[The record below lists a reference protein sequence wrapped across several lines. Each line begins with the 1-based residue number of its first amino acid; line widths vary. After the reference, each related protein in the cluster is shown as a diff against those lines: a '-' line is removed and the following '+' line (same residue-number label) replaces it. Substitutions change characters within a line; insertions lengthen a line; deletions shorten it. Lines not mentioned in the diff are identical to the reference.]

1 MPAPSPDPN
10 PSDVIELPFPT
21 LPERRGGSA
30 GAGRDGPAGNTS
42 ADALDASPAPGAS
55 TEVADEDGLNWYDAP
70 EETTLA
76 DKSSPESSKG
86 AGSADTAAD
95 SVSALD
101 TVVVAEAGAA
111 TDGGGGRLAGR

>member
-10 PSDVIELPFPT
+10 PSDASELPLPT

-30 GAGRDGPAGNTS
+30 GAGRVEPAGNTS

-55 TEVADEDGLNWYDAP
+55 TEVADVDGRNWY

-76 DKSSPESSKG
+76 DKSSPESSTG
-86 AGSADTAAD
+86 AGSADTAVD

-101 TVVVAEAGAA
+101 TVVVAAEAGAA